1 MREIILTSSALILVI
16 ALLRRVLRGRISP
29 RVQYALWLLA
39 ALRLLIPGTLFPAPV
54 SVVGAAAELREVL
67 QPAALAPAEPEA
79 PNPDSLPA
87 GPVLS
92 LEPPPAGETALP
104 ARPARMDRQD
114 GGWLPLLWGAGAAA
128 LGCVL
133 AGSNL
138 AFWLRLRR
146 TRRSLDLPGTRRAG
160 RLRVYV
166 AGDLPSPCLFGLF
179 RPAIY
184 LNEAALEGRRL
195 DHILTHEYVHYRH
208 GDHVWALLRAVCL
221 VLHWYNPL
229 VWWAA
234 SLSRRDCELACDEA
248 AIRRLGE
255 GERID
260 YGQTLLAM
268 VSGRRGPGDLFRTA
282 TTMTAGRR
290 TMAERI
296 ALIAHRPRRLRTVL
310 AAALAVMCC
319 AVVLTFGGRA
329 EAAPEDPEPAGPGQS
344 QDEPLAPPPDRE
356 PGPLSDTAYTH
367 PSGLFAL
374 TLPESWQENV
384 VRVES
389 EDGVSFYDAAR
400 YEEGT
405 ETGWLMAVITQP
417 ESWAA
422 QYHQNDYILAPL
434 PASDSPYV
442 YVLNVDQEPDQASA
456 ELAPPAALEAMAGS
470 FRLLADRETFPRLIR
485 DSCEDNMPLAVA
497 YLPYLRWSDYR
508 EIYGEEEMLRLLDGL
523 CRFVRDSDVSW
534 GQVHDILSNRSRSD
548 PAIDGAYAAAIQE
561 GVLWPLYEKN
571 PQRFASV
578 MASEY
583 LTDEERADVIDW
595 LRYPLSEQA
604 GRADGVEDYLT
615 DREVYAALGLDAGGV
630 SANVTDVTLTAQG
643 DVFSLQPVNVEG
655 VYAVSYTSD
664 NPDVADFANVSDGTV
679 IAVSPGTTTV
689 RMRVECA
696 SGQYDFACTVRC
708 VWEESPLDRQR
719 RESLERYREEIAA
732 WLAWLEDYVNAAPA
746 SPGGELIYDSMDP
759 DGLTQ
764 AVTRRLQEDALAY
777 FGEDFAQDLFD
788 YEITPFFG
796 LTEEPQEGG
805 RLPVTYI
812 LRVTAGFI
820 LPDGN
825 AYTDT
830 RSSPELETAF
840 NAISIFDYQNSIR
853 FEGMN
858 LPTTP

>member
-1 MREIILTSSALILVI
+1 MATPYTALPSLNRREDAEDVTQTV
-16 ALLRRVLRGRISP
+16 LLRLYECDKEFESEEHMKHWLLRVAVNESRRVLRS
-29 RVQYALWLLA
+29 
-39 ALRLLIPGTLFPAPV
+39 
-54 SVVGAAAELREVL
+54 
-67 QPAALAPAEPEA
+67 
-79 PNPDSLPA
+79 
-87 GPVLS
+87 
-92 LEPPPAGETALP
+92 
-104 ARPARMDRQD
+104 
-114 GGWLPLLWGAGAAA
+114 
-128 LGCVL
+128 
-133 AGSNL
+133 
-138 AFWLRLRR
+138 FW
-146 TRRSLDLPGTRRAG
+146 RRSCVP
-160 RLRVYV
+160 
-166 AGDLPSPCLFGLF
+166 
-179 RPAIY
+179 
-184 LNEAALEGRRL
+184 LEEWR
-195 DHILTHEYVHYRH
+195 E
-208 GDHVWALLRAVCL
+208 
-221 VLHWYNPL
+221 
-229 VWWAA
+229 
-234 SLSRRDCELACDEA
+234 
-248 AIRRLGE
+248 
-255 GERID
+255 
-260 YGQTLLAM
+260 
-268 VSGRRGPGDLFRTA
+268 
-282 TTMTAGRR
+282 
-290 TMAERI
+290 
-296 ALIAHRPRRLRTVL
+296 
-310 AAALAVMCC
+310 
-319 AVVLTFGGRA
+319 

-434 PASDSPYV
+434 PAGDSPYV

-456 ELAPPAALEAMAGS
+456 ALAPPAALEALAGS

-508 EIYGEEEMLRLLDGL
+508 ALYGEEEMSRLLDAL

-583 LTDEERADVIDW
+583 LTDEERADAAEW

-604 GRADGVEDYLT
+604 GRAGAVEDYLT
-615 DREVYAALGLDAGGV
+615 DREVYAALGLDMGGV

-643 DVFSLQPVNVEG
+643 DVFSLLPVNAEG
-655 VYAVSYTSD
+655 VYAVSYASD

-679 IAVSPGTTTV
+679 IAVSPGTATV
-689 RMRVECA
+689 RMHVECA

-732 WLAWLEDYVNAAPA
+732 WRT
-746 SPGGELIYDSMDP
+746 M
-759 DGLTQ
+759 
-764 AVTRRLQEDALAY
+764 
-777 FGEDFAQDLFD
+777 
-788 YEITPFFG
+788 
-796 LTEEPQEGG
+796 
-805 RLPVTYI
+805 
-812 LRVTAGFI
+812 
-820 LPDGN
+820 
-825 AYTDT
+825 
-830 RSSPELETAF
+830 
-840 NAISIFDYQNSIR
+840 
-853 FEGMN
+853 
-858 LPTTP
+858 